1 MVPVLKSTTKYVFF
15 QGFPS
20 SSAGKESTCNAGDP
34 SLIPGPGS
42 PGERIGYPPQ
52 CSWASM
58 VAQSVKNPPAMW
70 ETWVG
75 SMDWEE
81 SPVEGMAIHSS
92 ILACRIPM
100 DTAASWAAVHGVAKS
115 QTQLRPPQHM
125 FSFVPDIE
133 TTIT

>member
-20 SSAGKESTCNAGDP
+20 SSAGKESACSAGDP
-34 SLIPGPGS
+34 SLIPGSEDPL
-42 PGERIGYPPQ
+42 EKRN
-52 CSWASM
+52 A
-58 VAQSVKNPPAMW
+58 A
-70 ETWVG
+70 
-75 SMDWEE
+75 
-81 SPVEGMAIHSS
+81 HSS

-115 QTQLRPPQHM
+115 QTQLRPAQHM
-125 FSFVPDIE
+125 FSSVPDIE